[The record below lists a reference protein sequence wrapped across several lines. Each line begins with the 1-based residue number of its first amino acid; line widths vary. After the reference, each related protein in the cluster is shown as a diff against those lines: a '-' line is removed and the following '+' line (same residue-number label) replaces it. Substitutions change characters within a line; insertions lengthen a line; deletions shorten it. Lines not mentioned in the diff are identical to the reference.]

1 MSDAFVALLRIELHF
16 PDAHSLKAKR
26 SELQSV
32 KAHLHQRLGAAVAE
46 VGHHDLWQRST
57 LAAAL
62 CSGSAAHLDHQVDA
76 LEGWLDARYPEGATV
91 QRTLASWEDL
101 RGVA

>member
-1 MSDAFVALLRIELHF
+1 VSAAFVAVLLIDLHF
-16 PDAHSLKAKR
+16 PDVGSLKGKR

-32 KAHLHQRLGAAVAE
+32 KAHLHRRLGAAVAE
-46 VGHHDLWQRST
+46 VDHHDRWQRAT

-62 CSGSAAHLDHQVDA
+62 CSGSPAYLDQQVDG
-76 LEGWLDARYPEGATV
+76 LEAWLDARFPDGARV
-91 QRTLASWEDL
+91 ERTLASWEDL

>member
-16 PDAHSLKAKR
+16 PAAHSLKAKR

-46 VGHHDLWQRST
+46 VDHQDLWQRAT

-62 CSGSAAHLDHQVDA
+62 CSSSPAHLERKVDG
-76 LEGWLDARYPEGATV
+76 LEAWLDARYPQGVAV

>member
-16 PDAHSLKAKR
+16 PEAHSLKAKR

-46 VGHHDLWQRST
+46 VDHQDLWQRST

-62 CSGSAAHLDHQVDA
+62 CSGSPVHLDRQVDA
-76 LEGWLDARYPEGATV
+76 LESWLDARFPQGVAV
-91 QRTLASWEDL
+91 QRTVASWEDL

>member
-16 PDAHSLKAKR
+16 PDAGSLKAKR

-46 VGHHDLWQRST
+46 VGHQDLWQRST

-62 CSGSAAHLDHQVDA
+62 CAGSVGYLDHAVDG
-76 LEGWLDARYPEGATV
+76 LEAWLDARYPQGVRVE
-91 QRTLASWEDL
+91 RTLASWEDL
-101 RGVA
+101 REIA